1 MRDERI
7 HVGAILRER
16 IFVGVSQAATLT
28 TPDEIRADDASP
40 CCGKI
45 GSEIIEIASLAG
57 KPMNA
62 DYRGARSGRAPIYVR

>member
-7 HVGAILRER
+7 HVRAVLRER
-16 IFVGVSQAATLT
+16 IFVRVSQAAALT
-28 TPDEIRADDASP
+28 TADEIRADDASP
-40 CCGKI
+40 SCGEV

-62 DYRGARSGRAPIYVR
+62 DYRGAHLGRTPIYVR

>member
-16 IFVGVSQAATLT
+16 ISVGVSQAATLT
-28 TPDEIRADDASP
+28 TPDEIRADDASS
-40 CCGKI
+40 CCGEI

-62 DYRGARSGRAPIYVR
+62 DYRGARLGRAPIYVR